1 MAKTW
6 LVVMKTEVIHSVF
19 VDASSG
25 AKAQQKVETALEK
38 DSRDPL
44 NQAIMDSI
52 EYADELNETYIEG
65 VEPAVKGRPL
75 TGVEWKAEWRRAQR
89 RKR

>member
-44 NQAIMDSI
+44 NQQIMDSI
-52 EYADELNETYIEG
+52 DNADELNETYIEG
-65 VEPAVKGRPL
+65 VEPAFKGRPSRQ
-75 TGVEWKAEWRRAQR
+75 AEWTRAQR
-89 RKR
+89 RRR